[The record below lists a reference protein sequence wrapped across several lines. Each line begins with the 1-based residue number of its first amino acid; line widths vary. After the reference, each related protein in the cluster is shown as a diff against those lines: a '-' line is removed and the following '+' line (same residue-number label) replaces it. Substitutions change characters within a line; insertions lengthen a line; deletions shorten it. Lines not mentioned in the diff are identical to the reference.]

1 MSVKVPVSDFHINV
15 LTLEETVDHVT
26 PEFPYMTNLCD
37 LHGFPENSFPWHWHN
52 EVEFFYMRKGELDYL
67 LPGGRYHFQEGEMAF
82 INANVLHMTVC
93 EEALPCVQE
102 EHIFLPGFIGGP
114 ENSVFYENYIRPV
127 TSQPGLE
134 IFRFDKELPEY
145 PELLSLFRKSFD
157 LYTGKPL
164 FYEFDIREHMTR
176 IWKKLF
182 LLLEEQHLLN
192 PDEAVHK
199 KDSSKRLKAMMAF
212 ISQHYPERLTLEQI
226 AGSGFVSVRECNR
239 CFKDSL
245 GMSPFSY
252 LMDYRLRKA
261 CDFLRY
267 TDLSVTQVGLACGF
281 AATSYFGK
289 EFHKRLG
296 LTPREYRRQ
305 RAQAE
310 AFPERKV
317 PSVGKGIHA
326 PLSTEGRD
334 YR

>member
-1 MSVKVPVSDFHINV
+1 MIILPQYVLSQKGMRMSVNINV

-26 PEFPYMTNLCD
+26 LEFPYMTNLCD

-52 EVEFFYMRKGELDYL
+52 EVEFFYMRKGQLDYL
-67 LPGGRYHFQEGEMAF
+67 LPGGRHRFHEGEMAF

-93 EEALPCVQE
+93 EESLPCIQE
-102 EHIFLPGFIGGP
+102 EHIFLPSFIGGP
-114 ENSVFYENYIRPV
+114 EESIFYENYIRPV
-127 TSQPGLE
+127 ISQTNLE
-134 IFRFDKELPEY
+134 IFRFDKQLPEY
-145 PELLSLFRKSFD
+145 PKLLSLFQNSYE
-157 LYTGKPL
+157 LYSRKPL
-164 FYEFDIREHMTR
+164 FYEFDIRENMTR

-182 LLLEEQHLLN
+182 LRLKEQHQLN
-192 PDEAVHK
+192 SGEAAHK
-199 KDSSKRLKAMMAF
+199 KDNSKRLKTMMAF

-281 AATSYFGK
+281 TATSYFGK
-289 EFHKRLG
+289 EFRKRLG

-305 RAQAE
+305 N
-310 AFPERKV
+310 V
-317 PSVGKGIHA
+317 I
-326 PLSTEGRD
+326 D
-334 YR
+334 